1 MSLYHLLNIDK
12 GLIFQEVIKYQNPSE
27 IDSLKKIIA
36 SLKRLMG
43 SETSMLDDEKE
54 EKKKA
59 YSLNLDVRD
68 ILNECLKII

>member
-1 MSLYHLLNIDK
+1 
-12 GLIFQEVIKYQNPSE
+12 VIKYQNPSE
-27 IDSLKKIIA
+27 IDSLKTIIA